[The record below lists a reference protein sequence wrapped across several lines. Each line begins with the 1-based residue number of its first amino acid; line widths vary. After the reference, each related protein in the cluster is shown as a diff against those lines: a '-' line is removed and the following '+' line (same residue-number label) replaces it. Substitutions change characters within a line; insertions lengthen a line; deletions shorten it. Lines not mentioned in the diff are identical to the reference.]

1 MGHTRRAVVTALTAL
16 LAITVAKARKA
27 AAEFSA
33 PDADP
38 IFAVLARHRAAR
50 AALETIDEFGEPA
63 RFAAAEEEL
72 WASFDALRATTPQTL
87 SGCQALVTFMIEDGG
102 ADGVE
107 DGECLVLLRSSLA
120 RLGT

>member
-1 MGHTRRAVVTALTAL
+1 MAHTRRAVVTALAAL

-27 AAEFSA
+27 AAEFSG

-50 AALETIDEFGEPA
+50 AALVTIDEVAEPA
-63 RFAAAEEEL
+63 RYAAAEEEL
-72 WASFDALRATTPQTL
+72 WASLDALRATTPT
-87 SGCQALVTFMIEDGG
+87 SFVGCQALLNFMIEDAG
-102 ADGVE
+102 AE
-107 DGECLVLLRSSLA
+107 DGECLVLLRSVLA

>member
-1 MGHTRRAVVTALTAL
+1 MAHTRRAVVTALAAL

-50 AALETIDEFGEPA
+50 AALETIDEFAEPD
-63 RFAAAEEEL
+63 RYAAAEAEL
-72 WASFDALRATTPQTL
+72 FASFDALAATPPQSL
-87 SGCQALVTFMIEDGG
+87 SGCQALVTFMIEDVG
-102 ADGVE
+102 AGGVE
-107 DGECLVLLRSSLA
+107 DGQCLVLLRSSLA
-120 RLGT
+120 RLGA

>member
-1 MGHTRRAVVTALTAL
+1 MAHTRRAVVTALAAL
-16 LAITVAKARKA
+16 IAITVAKARKA

-50 AALETIDEFGEPA
+50 AALETIDELGEPA

-87 SGCQALVTFMIEDGG
+87 LGCQALVNFMIEDAG
-102 ADGVE
+102 AE
-107 DGECLVLLRSSLA
+107 DGECLVLLRSVLA